1 VIRVGQNRIGIYT
14 VYDRIFVDF
23 RAKNAVYTPYIY
35 IYIYY
40 VWFWPTLLV
49 MAGNEVGWA
58 TYGAL

>member
-35 IYIYY
+35 IYILCM
-40 VWFWPTLLV
+40 VLANP
-49 MAGNEVGWA
+49 ACDGWE
-58 TYGAL
+58 